1 MPIQSRHLQQAF
13 GDFSDLFAEAE
24 KTNATIH
31 EKAVPLLLGAVA
43 YCAVPPVGGQSRGDV
58 RNRALSAWVNMLE
71 EKQGQVILQADIWE
85 WIRKWLPDPVQGER
99 APITVADFMGKLG
112 I

>member
-43 YCAVPPVGGQSRGDV
+43 YCAVSPAGGQPRGEV
-58 RNRALSAWVNMLE
+58 RNRALSTWVSMLE
-71 EKQGQVILQADIWE
+71 EKQGHVIMQADIWE